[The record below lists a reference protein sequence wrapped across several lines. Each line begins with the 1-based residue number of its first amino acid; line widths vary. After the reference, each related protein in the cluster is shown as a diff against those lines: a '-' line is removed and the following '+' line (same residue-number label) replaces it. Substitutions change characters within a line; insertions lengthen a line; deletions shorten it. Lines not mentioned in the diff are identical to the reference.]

1 MSHRASHVRA
11 MEGFLTNQKSLT
23 SDGNIFRSLP
33 LTIEP
38 FSIFCALLFKIPVN
52 HKVSPKVTWAALGLS
67 LSLPLMKSQHICAIS
82 VSDTLLFPASQILE
96 HSKTYFISTGVFQTH
111 SDYTTYDLR
120 SLLHSYKFQRVRN
133 TKYNKNETRASRD
146 KSKQMSPATLREIL
160 GDTGATERGS
170 KGGPKAGI
178 IWATK

>member
-111 SDYTTYDLR
+111 SGYTTYDLR
-120 SLLHSYKFQRVRN
+120 SSFILTNSKGSEIQN
-133 TKYNKNETRASRD
+133 TTRMRQEHPETRANR
-146 KSKQMSPATLREIL
+146 
-160 GDTGATERGS
+160 
-170 KGGPKAGI
+170 
-178 IWATK
+178 WAPQHWGRY